1 MQPVPIPRDIDE
13 PVTLL
18 LWRADEFVPFFLVV
32 AFGMLLGELLP
43 ALLLS
48 WLSVRGY
55 RRFRNQRPDGIVL
68 DTLYWFGLIP
78 GNGKSY
84 PNPWIR
90 TFYP

>member
-32 AFGMLLGELLP
+32 AFGMLLGQLVP
-43 ALLLS
+43 ALLIS
-48 WLSVRGY
+48 WLTVRGY
-55 RRFRNQRPDGIVL
+55 RRFRDHRPDGFVL
-68 DTLYWFGLIP
+68 DVLYWYGLSP
-78 GNGKSY
+78 SLGRSF

-90 TFYP
+90 IYYP

>member
-1 MQPVPIPRDIDE
+1 MTSVPIPRNIDE

-32 AFGMLLGELLP
+32 SLGMLLGQLLP

-48 WLSVRGY
+48 WFTVRGY
-55 RRFRNQRPDGIVL
+55 RRFRNLRPDGIVL
-68 DTLYWFGLIP
+68 DWLYWFGLIP
-78 GNGKSY
+78 GNSTSY

-90 TFYP
+90 TYYP

>member
-1 MQPVPIPRDIDE
+1 MQHISIPRDVDE

-32 AFGMLLGELLP
+32 AFGMLLGQLLP
-43 ALLLS
+43 ALGAA
-48 WLSVRGY
+48 WLAVRSY
-55 RRFRNQRPDGIVL
+55 RRFRDQRPDGVAL
-68 DTLYWFGLIP
+68 DALYWYGLIP
-78 GNGKSY
+78 GSGPSF

>member
-1 MQPVPIPRDIDE
+1 MPPVPIPRGVDE

-32 AFGMLLGELLP
+32 ALGMLLGQLLP

-48 WLSVRGY
+48 WFTVRTY
-55 RRFRNQRPDGIVL
+55 RRFRNHRPDGIVL
-68 DTLYWFGLIP
+68 DDLYWFGLSP
-78 GNGKSY
+78 DRGKSY